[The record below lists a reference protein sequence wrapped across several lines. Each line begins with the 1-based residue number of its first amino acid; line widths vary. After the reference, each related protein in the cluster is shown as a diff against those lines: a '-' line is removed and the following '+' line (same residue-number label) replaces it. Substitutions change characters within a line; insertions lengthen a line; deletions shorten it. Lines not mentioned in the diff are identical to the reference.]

1 MGVRRA
7 SAKLSVST
15 GISLSA
21 NITVSVGLSADIT
34 VSACPEALRCQL
46 VKKYYGDVSLS

>member
-15 GISLSA
+15 GIA